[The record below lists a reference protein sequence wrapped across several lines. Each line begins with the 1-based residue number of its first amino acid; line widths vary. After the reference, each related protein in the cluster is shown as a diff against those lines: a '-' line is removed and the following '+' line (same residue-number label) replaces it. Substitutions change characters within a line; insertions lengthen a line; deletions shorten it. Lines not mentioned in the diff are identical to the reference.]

1 VALALAPLPEV
12 AFQFAYSAVQ
22 RLVWVCLGLKLEFL
36 YSLEHLTAFEEHSDQ
51 ILEFLYS
58 LEHLTSLQDHSDQMQ
73 EEEPDELP
81 EAGASQESEEKAYA
95 VVGKG

>member
-1 VALALAPLPEV
+1 MALPEAEREAALPEAKASSV
-12 AFQFAYSAVQ
+12 ARPAVVLLNQ
-22 RLVWVCLGLKLEFL
+22 ARLVG
-36 YSLEHLTAFEEHSDQ
+36 Q

-81 EAGASQESEEKAYA
+81 EAGASQESEEEQLLAE
-95 VVGKG
+95 